1 MICHIDI
8 IKNHRIPVVMEPITE
23 EQELRIDKSAKY
35 YGAIQFERK
44 DGVIVAAKD
53 IYLYGEVDFNN
64 DDLDLIERFK
74 LIDEDGNWIYSNFD
88 YEKGNFTTID
98 GIAKGYP
105 TWNLINWFKYCHVLI
120 GKPQR
125 IIVYKRK

>member
-1 MICHIDI
+1 
-8 IKNHRIPVVMEPITE
+8 MEPITE
-23 EQELRIDKSAKY
+23 EQELLIDKSAKY

-64 DDLDLIERFK
+64 DDDLDLIERFK

-98 GIAKGYP
+98 GIAKDYP

>member
-1 MICHIDI
+1 
-8 IKNHRIPVVMEPITE
+8 MEPITE
-23 EQELRIDKSAKY
+23 EQELRIDKSVKY
-35 YGAIQFERK
+35 YEAIQFERK
-44 DGVIVAAKD
+44 DGVIVVAKD
-53 IYLYGEVDFNN
+53 IYLYGEVDFNNN

-98 GIAKGYP
+98 GIVKRYP

>member
-1 MICHIDI
+1 
-8 IKNHRIPVVMEPITE
+8 MEPITK

-35 YGAIQFERK
+35 YGAIKFERK

-53 IYLYGEVDFNN
+53 IYLYGEVNFNN
-64 DDLDLIERFK
+64 DDDLDLIERFK
-74 LIDEDGNWIYSNFD
+74 LIDEDGNWIYSNFN

-98 GIAKGYP
+98 GVAKGCP